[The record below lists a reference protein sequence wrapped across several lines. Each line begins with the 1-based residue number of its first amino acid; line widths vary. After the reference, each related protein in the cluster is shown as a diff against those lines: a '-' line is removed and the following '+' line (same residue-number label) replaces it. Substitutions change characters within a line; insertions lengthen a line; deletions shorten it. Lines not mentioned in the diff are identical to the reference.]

1 MVHNVVMLREMLEGG
16 PGWWS
21 KAWIQVP
28 TRLFPAP
35 PSTQLAKEIEESLY
49 ENYTSEGMTITG
61 FRDGTVL
68 AREDVGEE
76 TKDHKIPGE
85 GGTWS
90 YFRCCCYLLRIGVQV

>member
-1 MVHNVVMLREMLEGG
+1 MVHDVVMLCEMLEGG

-35 PSTQLAKEIEESLY
+35 PSTQLAKEIEGNPLQKL
-49 ENYTSEGMTITG
+49 YTSKGMMITG

-76 TKDHKIPGE
+76 TKDHKISGE

-90 YFRCCCYLLRIGVQV
+90 YFHCCCYLLRIGV